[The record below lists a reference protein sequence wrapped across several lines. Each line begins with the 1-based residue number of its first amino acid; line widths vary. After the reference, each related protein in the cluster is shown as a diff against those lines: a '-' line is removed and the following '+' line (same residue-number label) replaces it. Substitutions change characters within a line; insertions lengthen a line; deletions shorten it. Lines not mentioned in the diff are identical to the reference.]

1 MVRNW
6 ACHDIDSMTIQAPC
20 NRRRGNSLKRNIVLW
35 LIAVFA
41 ATLLSMPVARAQ
53 MDQSEAASAT
63 TQTAEAQQTQSI
75 RKLLAIKE
83 ALEEKRERI
92 RDLLAQLEVADET
105 DKEKLNQQIATLR
118 ETIGGLTRSF
128 ENIAVGG
135 ANLRNL
141 TDAEDSKLA
150 WRDELLQITRPLL
163 NSLKEAT
170 KKPRRI
176 EELRSAIN
184 LYQQQ
189 LDITRK
195 ATESI
200 ALLDQ
205 HEMSA
210 VVAEGLSKVA
220 VSWQER
226 SEDIEGSL
234 EISRV

>member
-1 MVRNW
+1 M
-6 ACHDIDSMTIQAPC
+6 
-20 NRRRGNSLKRNIVLW
+20 KRNIVLW

-92 RDLLAQLEVADET
+92 RDLLGQLEVADET